1 MNENEK
7 KEVPHSPIDLPFIKT
22 KSLKPKSSI
31 YTKQNIPSQI
41 RLLSEA
47 DVQVKNF
54 ISDVLQTIEPIDKD
68 SFDIKSKLQEIKI
81 QKEKARANYDTF
93 LMNEKLSDEETW
105 QAFKTMTK
113 PTKHKQLEPQ
123 PKKSKFNQLSVILTT
138 NSRHELMSQLD
149 KSLNDKIKEHTLIDA
164 PNLNHSNTQLNSSY
178 VHNLTNTNI
187 SMNVDI
193 DNPFNLCFPK
203 KKFLTID
210 DGGWEHLWKG
220 VSKKH
225 VDNNNNN
232 NSNASNNINMIN
244 FNNRLNSKYDKS
256 SASKK
261 QKIKQTSVYLTAL
274 DCIKRGNNFYNKNNN
289 TYLHLNTN
297 NLLNQP
303 LVHKKTVEDAYAENL
318 VNDLFFRPLT
328 STKGPLTMKR
338 KNSLLNSTQ
347 VISNKLE
354 LSTKYMNNANTKM
367 SLIGNNNVTM
377 SINPFHTLCSEIHSK
392 ILTNMNISD
401 NYHEKQKELKQT
413 ILEFKDI
420 ETSELNSSPQNVL
433 SKQTSLNTSKNRVC
447 SLEEDDT
454 SLLSEDNELRNRKLF
469 KRYKLIY
476 DSLSDEENDLEFD
489 LDESHYIRPHSH
501 MKNMI
506 ESLVCIMTLIYLI
519 IIPIQI
525 AYIHEMVN
533 NILPFVIINLIGDCI
548 YLVDFISCFFTA
560 YLDYEDQLIV
570 SKQLIALN
578 YLQGWFLMD
587 LIALFPTSSVI
598 DIMIYIK
605 PTSTIATIAK
615 QIFVHSEYNY
625 IHFLK
630 LIKFIKMA
638 KVVFNNYLMK
648 FVVNHMFVAKQGRK
662 LLLYLTLLVF
672 AISVHGLCCMFIFLG
687 FNHYPSWILQQQIQ
701 PVNGV
706 EIYIASLHYVLYTVF
721 GVGYGDILA
730 TNSNE
735 KLFTLCLLQIG
746 VITYSWLVSS
756 LGKIKNDEIMSIQ
769 AEKKE
774 EYEKRLELLDFI
786 RVNSQS
792 LNHHFYHKVQRYLHY
807 QYLKELYN
815 PNVILDILPS
825 TLKKQLIFAMY
836 RPIIKNFILFK
847 TCTNEDFI
855 MKVLTCFRPGVS
867 LKNERIL
874 NRGDYIEEMIFVKI
888 GKLAIELLLP
898 SNISTL
904 VNKAKMLNR
913 IHLHLNTQNKT
924 LTPQGSFIQHNTSVS
939 EELFNNQYIK
949 LIEIRKNEHFG
960 DIGMFCN
967 QRSPLSVRVTTS
979 KAELLYLR
987 KADAIEIAM
996 SFPKIWRRILV
1007 NSLYNVNQINILIQK
1022 VIDYFAESDKSL
1034 IGFVKDNNDLFFV
1047 ETSKGLAMIKKENN
1061 KEEEEHVE
1069 PKNNSN
1075 NNNGIKSCFKKSS
1088 NKKTNNKIN
1097 IVNMNHNDNKPQS
1110 QNVHNKKVD
1119 NEKNDHSSLISNSTS
1134 HEQSDTDSL
1143 FSNHMNNNNSS
1154 FSDISNVPLI
1164 PTNDE
1169 IHLQQLE
1176 HRSSCNLRKLQK
1188 NSSILNIKQSEL
1200 MFKHHQS
1207 EQNLKALF
1215 GHKWKGGMHIT
1226 HFCFSIIKSKHN
1238 KKTTSYLIS
1247 IHRNDNDN
1255 QSNIFLHNG
1264 DCSTQRD
1271 KDNTSISICPM
1282 LYNEIMNTRDRD
1294 YINNELYINEQLV
1307 SNPKK
1312 QFLEYHKAHLYNGN
1326 SNSYDVHSEEE
1337 NENNNFYIDNSQVSV
1352 NSSRVPLN
1360 KSNMMKRKSYF
1371 PNINYQYDYSKCKFN
1386 GKDLVIDTNV
1396 MQVNIHKN
1404 KKGKIVYSLTNKI
1417 YSPKRGHSHFNN
1429 KSTIKKNNT
1438 GIMTGLIN
1446 NNSSHSVKRLN
1457 LKSKKSA
1464 KDFRIKNDKF
1474 GLLNLQKPNSGN
1486 NGFIVKDTDNK
1497 RLQRIQNN
1505 IENNSLN
1512 LTNPQKFYSRTFL
1525 HMINF
1530 EGKDK
1535 SGKMKGIVSKHFDS
1549 KLKMFQN
1556 EKDKNIEM

>member
-7 KEVPHSPIDLPFIKT
+7 REVPNSAKNLPFLKT
-22 KSLKPKSSI
+22 KSLKQKSSA
-31 YTKQNIPSQI
+31 YAKQNISSQI

-68 SFDIKSKLQEIKI
+68 SFDVQSKLQEIKI
-81 QKEKARANYDTF
+81 QKEKAKANYETF

-105 QAFKTMTK
+105 QAFKTMSK

-138 NSRHELMSQLD
+138 NSKNELLNQLY
-149 KSLNDKIKEHTLIDA
+149 KTLNDKIKEHTIIDA
-164 PNLNHSNTQLNSSY
+164 TNLNHSNTQLTSSY
-178 VHNLTNTNI
+178 IHNLTNTNI
-187 SMNVDI
+187 SMNIDI

-210 DGGWEHLWKG
+210 EGGWEHLWKG
-220 VSKKH
+220 ASKKH
-225 VDNNNNN
+225 VNNNTNINN
-232 NSNASNNINMIN
+232 NTNNKKTN
-244 FNNRLNSKYDKS
+244 FNNKLNPKYDNKS
-256 SASKK
+256 SSKK
-261 QKIKQTSVYLTAL
+261 QKVKQTSIYLTAL
-274 DCIKRGNNFYNKNNN
+274 DCIKRGNNLYNNKNN

-303 LVHKKTVEDAYAENL
+303 LVHKKTVNDAYAENL
-318 VNDLFFRPLT
+318 VNDLFFRPPT
-328 STKGPLTMKR
+328 STKGQLNLKR
-338 KNSLLNSTQ
+338 NNSLSNSTHI
-347 VISNKLE
+347 ISNKLE
-354 LSTKYMNNANTKM
+354 LPTNFFGNANAKM
-367 SLIGNNNVTM
+367 NAIGNNNVTL

-392 ILTNMNISD
+392 ILNNMNISD
-401 NYHEKQKELKQT
+401 NYHEKQKELTQT
-413 ILEFKDI
+413 ILELKDI
-420 ETSELNSSPQNVL
+420 ETSELNTSPKNVL
-433 SKQTSLNTSKNRVC
+433 SKQASLNTSRNRVC
-447 SLEEDDT
+447 SIEEDDI
-454 SLLSEDNELRNRKLF
+454 SLLSEDNEFRNRKLF
-469 KRYKLIY
+469 KRYKLVY
-476 DSLSDEENDLEFD
+476 DSLSDEEIDIELD

-506 ESLVCIMTLIYLI
+506 ESLVCIMTVIYLI
-519 IIPIQI
+519 ITPIQI
-525 AYIHEMVN
+525 AFIHEMVN

-560 YLDYEDQLIV
+560 YLDYEDQLII

-605 PTSTIATIAK
+605 PKSLIATTAR
-615 QIFVHSEYNY
+615 QIFVYSEVNY

-630 LIKFIKMA
+630 LIKFIKIS

-648 FVVNHMFVAKQGRK
+648 FIVNHMFVAKQGRK

-672 AISVHGLCCMFIFLG
+672 AISVHGLCCLFIFLG
-687 FNHYPSWILQQQIQ
+687 FNQYPSWILQQRIQ

-721 GVGYGDILA
+721 GVGYGDILS

-756 LGKIKNDEIMSIQ
+756 LGKIKNDEITSIQ

-786 RVNSQS
+786 RVTSQS

-836 RPIIKNFILFK
+836 RPIIRNFILFK

-874 NRGDYIEEMIFVKI
+874 NRGDYIEEMIFVKT

-904 VNKAKMLNR
+904 VNKAKLLNR
-913 IHLHLNTQNKT
+913 IQLHLNTKSKS
-924 LTPQGSFIQHNTSVS
+924 LTTQGSIIQHSTSIS
-939 EELFNNQYIK
+939 EEFFNNQYIK

-996 SFPKIWRRILV
+996 SFPKIWRRILI
-1007 NSLYNVNQINILIQK
+1007 NSLYNINQLNLLIQK

-1034 IGFVKDNNDLFFV
+1034 IGFVKDNTDLFFV
-1047 ETSKGLAMIKKENN
+1047 ETSKGLAMIKKNN
-1061 KEEEEHVE
+1061 KKEEEQVE
-1069 PKNNSN
+1069 SKNKSSN
-1075 NNNGIKSCFKKSS
+1075 NNKIIKSCFKKNS
-1088 NKKTNNKIN
+1088 NKKSNNKIN
-1097 IVNMNHNDNKPQS
+1097 VLTINHNDNNSQN
-1110 QNVHNKKVD
+1110 QNVHNKKND
-1119 NEKNDHSSLISNSTS
+1119 YEKNDHSSLISNSSS
-1134 HEQSDTDSL
+1134 HEKSDTDSL
-1143 FSNHMNNNNSS
+1143 FSNYANNNNSAL
-1154 FSDISNVPLI
+1154 SDISNIPLMQ
-1164 PTNDE
+1164 TNDE

-1188 NSSILNIKQSEL
+1188 SSSILNIKQSEL
-1200 MFKHHQS
+1200 MFKNRS

-1247 IHRNDNDN
+1247 IHRNETNN
-1255 QSNIFLHNG
+1255 QSDIFLHNG

-1271 KDNTSISICPM
+1271 KDNTSLTICPM
-1282 LYNEIMNTRDRD
+1282 LYNEIMNTRDKD

-1312 QFLEYHKAHLYNGN
+1312 QFLEYHKGHFYHDNINISINDA
-1326 SNSYDVHSEEE
+1326 HSEDE
-1337 NENNNFYIDNSQVSV
+1337 NENNHFYIDNSQLSV

-1360 KSNMMKRKSYF
+1360 KSNMIKRKNYF
-1371 PNINYQYDYSKCKFN
+1371 PNINYQYDYSKYKFN
-1386 GKDLVIDTNV
+1386 EKDLVIDNNV

-1404 KKGKIVYSLTNKI
+1404 KNGKIVYSLTNKI
-1417 YSPKRGHSHFNN
+1417 YSPKRGSSHFNN

-1438 GIMTGLIN
+1438 GIITGLIN
-1446 NNSSHSVKRLN
+1446 NNSTQNIKKFK
-1457 LKSKKSA
+1457 LKSKQSA
-1464 KDFRIKNDKF
+1464 KNFHIKNDKF
-1474 GLLNLQKPNSGN
+1474 GLLNLQKQNSGT
-1486 NGFIVKDTDNK
+1486 NGFIIKETDNK

-1512 LTNPQKFYSRTFL
+1512 LTNPEKFYSRTFL